1 MLFSPLIPDR
11 DALFENIVLLLVYH
25 AMCFPSSSFTMSL
38 PPELPFRYPCNHHTI
53 DCRDN
58 FSVCQCRP
66 SGSNRSQK
74 ATPPIPRHRLSWW
87 PVPRDAVAPTA
98 IPTWKLMSTGVRRR
112 PTRSGELPPK
122 AVVHRIKKIN
132 RIPIN

>member
-58 FSVCQCRP
+58 FSVCQCRCKRQGN
-66 SGSNRSQK
+66 SGSSSHLGNVELIALTGSLFHAQ
-74 ATPPIPRHRLSWW
+74 TNGLSHIIEELL
-87 PVPRDAVAPTA
+87 PKCEDDP
-98 IPTWKLMSTGVRRR
+98 KKG
-112 PTRSGELPPK
+112 PTRVLFCYRENW
-122 AVVHRIKKIN
+122 R
-132 RIPIN
+132 